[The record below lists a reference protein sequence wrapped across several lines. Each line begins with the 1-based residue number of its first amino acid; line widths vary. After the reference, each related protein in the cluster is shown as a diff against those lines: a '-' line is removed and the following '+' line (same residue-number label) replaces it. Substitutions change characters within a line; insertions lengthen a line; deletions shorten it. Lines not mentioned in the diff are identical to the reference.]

1 LGPVCKTFGSTS
13 KQTLFSMAVYSYWL
27 RPVKMMR
34 VCSYWPHFA
43 QLMTVFL
50 LAVPLCE
57 GDDGVFLLAADP
69 GEERLPQ
76 SAEGRGRRCRP
87 GSDSQLIEKS
97 LKEQCHEIFCFGSNG
112 IPRGSGEIDL

>member
-1 LGPVCKTFGSTS
+1 MH
-13 KQTLFSMAVYSYWL
+13 TLWATLCETV
-27 RPVKMMR
+27 
-34 VCSYWPHFA
+34 
-43 QLMTVFL
+43 TVFL

-87 GSDSQLIEKS
+87 GSHS
-97 LKEQCHEIFCFGSNG
+97 
-112 IPRGSGEIDL
+112 

>member
-1 LGPVCKTFGSTS
+1 
-13 KQTLFSMAVYSYWL
+13 MAVYSYWL
-27 RPVKMMR
+27 RPVKVMR
-34 VCSYWPHFA
+34 VFSSLLHFA
-43 QLMTVFL
+43 KLMAVFL

-87 GSDSQLIEKS
+87 GSHNQLIA
-97 LKEQCHEIFCFGSNG
+97 
-112 IPRGSGEIDL
+112 